1 MSALKKL
8 ASQTAVYGLSSIL
21 ARVANFLLL
30 TPLYTD
36 KNIFS
41 VEQFGVVTNTY
52 AWVAMLII
60 FFTYGLETGF
70 FRYTSNNE
78 GDREAV
84 YSTAFIS
91 LICSSLLF
99 VGALVYF
106 SQEIADAI
114 KYPDHRDYII
124 YLGLI
129 VGLDALTAIPFAG
142 LRMKEKAFRFAFIK
156 IFSLLINIGLNF
168 FYYVVCPWLTG
179 KYNYDWLNSFMD
191 MVYTPYSGVRYVFIA
206 NLIASLVTL
215 VLLFPEIVKHQWKF
229 DFLLWK
235 KLIIYSSPLLIV
247 GLAGAINQHF
257 DKLIFPYV
265 MSKELA
271 DHELGIYGA
280 IYKLSI
286 MITLVI
292 QAYQYAAEPFF
303 FKKSADKN
311 AKKLYSDVLKYFT
324 IATCVGFLGILLY
337 IDFIKHFIRNSE
349 YFEGLFILP
358 YLLMSAVF
366 FGIYYNLSIWYKLSG
381 KTYYGAII
389 SGIGS
394 VLTLA
399 GNIILIPVF
408 EEMYPG
414 EGYFGAAIVTFACYF
429 LMVVISYVLGQKY
442 YPVQYPLKR
451 IGFYM
456 VLAVVLVLINNYLD
470 MGSGLSK
477 YLVNTLLLLLYLGVV
492 YILERPKKVII

>member
-1 MSALKKL
+1 MSAIKKL

-70 FRYTSNNE
+70 FRFTSNNE
-78 GDREAV
+78 ADREAV

-91 LICSSLLF
+91 LLCSSLLF
-99 VGALVYF
+99 VAALVYF
-106 SQEIADAI
+106 SAELADAI
-114 KYPDHRDYII
+114 KYPDHQDYIVL
-124 YLGLI
+124 LGLI
-129 VGLDALTAIPFAG
+129 VGLDAMTAIPFAG

-168 FYYVVCPWLTG
+168 FYYVVCPYITG
-179 KYNYDWLNSFMD
+179 KYNYQWLNTFMD
-191 MVYTPYSGVRYVFIA
+191 LVYDPHSGVRYVFIS

-215 VLLFPEIVKHQWKF
+215 VLLLPEIVKHQWTF
-229 DFLLWK
+229 NFVLWK
-235 KLIIYSSPLLIV
+235 KLIVYSSPLLIV

-257 DKLIFPYV
+257 DKLIFPYI
-265 MSKELA
+265 MSKEMA

-303 FKKSADKN
+303 FKKSGDKD

-337 IDFIKHFIRNSE
+337 IDFIKHFIRNDA

-389 SGIGS
+389 SGVGS
-394 VLTLA
+394 ILTLV
-399 GNIILIPVF
+399 GNIVLIPVF
-408 EEMYPG
+408 ENLYPG
-414 EGYFGAAIVTFACYF
+414 KGYFGAAIVTFACYF
-429 LMVVISYVLGQKY
+429 IMVVISYVLGQKY

-451 IGFYM
+451 IAFYM
-456 VLAVVLVLINNYLD
+456 LLAVALVGLNNFLN
-470 MGSGLSK
+470 MNSGLYK
-477 YLVNTLLLLLYLGVV
+477 YIVNTLILLVYLATV